1 MRLSSSA
8 RRALALA
15 LLLGL
20 VALTIGSVGLPLWH
34 HHRAQ
39 AELLEIRADALAHFE
54 RVVSGLEDRRAELA
68 RLEAAPELA
77 RFVLARESP
86 TLAAARLQEQVKS
99 VVEAHDGRL
108 ISVHVLDPAEAGAGA
123 FLRVGLGIR
132 LSVDMEGLQQVL
144 HELEGGRPALFV
156 DDLVILSRSARG
168 TRGGETAIPDLDI
181 RFRISGFLASPPSPA
196 GGA

>member
-39 AELLEIRADALAHFE
+39 AELLEIRVDALARFE
-54 RVVSGLEDRRAELA
+54 RVVSGLEERRAELA

-99 VVEAHDGRL
+99 VVEAHGGRL
-108 ISVHVLDPAEAGAGA
+108 ISVHVLDPAEAGA

-132 LSVDMEGLQQVL
+132 LSIDMEGLQQVL

-156 DDLVILSRSARG
+156 DDLVIVSRSARG
-168 TRGGETAIPDLDI
+168 TRGGETPIPDLDI